1 MDRFFEIFAETSLI
15 WGLVLL
21 LIVAALFFMRAFL
34 GYRTVAQEAPA
45 DYRYK
50 TSQNMLP
57 KTIGEDAYIRAYK
70 RYHAPRAPLH
80 VAGVLSAI
88 AILTLPAL
96 GVFYWITFT
105 LWELGGKD
113 KVFAPGLLV
122 HSLLMFFLI
131 IFFWALLA
139 FLTAKNY
146 HSKTPI
152 SLETEIEKEMS

>member
-15 WGLVLL
+15 WGLGLL
-21 LIVAALFFMRAFL
+21 LIVAALFYLRAFL
-34 GYRTVAQEAPA
+34 GYRTVSKEAPA
-45 DYRYK
+45 DYDYK
-50 TSQNMLP
+50 LSQGMLP
-57 KTIGEDAYIRAYK
+57 KTMSEAAYIRAYK

-105 LWELGGKD
+105 LWEMNGKD

-139 FLTAKNY
+139 FLTARNY

-152 SLETEIEKEMS
+152 SLSDEIEKELR